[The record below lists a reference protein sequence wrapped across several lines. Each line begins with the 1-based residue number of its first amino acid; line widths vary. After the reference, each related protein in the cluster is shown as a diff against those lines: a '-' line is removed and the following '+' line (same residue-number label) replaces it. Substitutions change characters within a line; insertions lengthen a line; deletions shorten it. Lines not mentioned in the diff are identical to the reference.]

1 MHHGGLFRFWRR
13 YPHPTSDKR
22 VCRSSGGVCEV
33 DSSNEVRRATSQKLR
48 KYDARCCI
56 IFTEGYRSGHNE
68 AVLKT
73 VCLHGRVGSNPTP
86 SAKKSLGIRL
96 NSKAFNIET
105 EKWKRVWICVW
116 GRASSRSLRDKY
128 SDYCCLQKRFQGCT
142 ASNGFAF
149 YFPITKRKPRD

>member
-1 MHHGGLFRFWRR
+1 MLTVCITQSYLALGEDTHTLRL
-13 YPHPTSDKR
+13 TSELVDLR
-22 VCRSSGGVCEV
+22 VGYATV

-86 SAKKSLGIRL
+86 SAKH
-96 NSKAFNIET
+96 
-105 EKWKRVWICVW
+105 
-116 GRASSRSLRDKY
+116 
-128 SDYCCLQKRFQGCT
+128 
-142 ASNGFAF
+142 
-149 YFPITKRKPRD
+149 KPQF